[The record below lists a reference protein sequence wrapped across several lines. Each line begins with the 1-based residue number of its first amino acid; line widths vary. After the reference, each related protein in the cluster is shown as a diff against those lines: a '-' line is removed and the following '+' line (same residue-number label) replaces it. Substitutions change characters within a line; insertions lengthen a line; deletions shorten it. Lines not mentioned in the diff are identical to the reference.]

1 MLAGS
6 VCVCFGDGAE
16 ESSGGQGVHG
26 GEEHPA
32 VPAALCPQREGE
44 LRMSS
49 LKSPQSLSFAPG
61 SETWLRAPVSY
72 ASS

>member
-16 ESSGGQGVHG
+16 KSSGGHG
-26 GEEHPA
+26 THGREEHPA

-44 LRMSS
+44 LQMFS
-49 LKSPQSLSFAPG
+49 LKSLSFLLG
-61 SETWLRAPVSY
+61 SGM
-72 ASS
+72 